1 MNEKFNDNILIAME
15 AAKEAVKVCKQAMID
30 ANDESCRAMYSA
42 IQKDCEKHIK
52 MLKEEIELHKV
63 QKKWEEQMRILIVED
78 EKKVAAFIKKGFSFF

>member
-1 MNEKFNDNILIAME
+1 MIKYSLIVYLVKRMNKKFNNNILIAME
-15 AAKEAVKVCKQAMID
+15 AAEEAVKVCKQAMID

-63 QKKWEEQMRILIVED
+63 QKKWE
-78 EKKVAAFIKKGFSFF
+78 G